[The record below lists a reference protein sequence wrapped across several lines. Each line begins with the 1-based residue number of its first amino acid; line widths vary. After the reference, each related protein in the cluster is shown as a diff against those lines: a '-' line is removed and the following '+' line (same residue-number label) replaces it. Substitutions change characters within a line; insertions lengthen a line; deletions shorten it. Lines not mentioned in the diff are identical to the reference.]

1 MRALKANETLKENKR
16 KQTVMYFDE
25 LGRNTYWFSKS
36 YLKWYHKEWVRLPN
50 GEDRETFVEAS
61 TGYFRR
67 HWYDI
72 HTGELLREIDSKGE
86 INLLHYRQQ
95 WNPKD
100 TQLSKEYRER
110 GKSYVGKS
118 TELF

>member
-1 MRALKANETLKENKR
+1 MRGIKQGETR
-16 KQTVMYFDE
+16 KNRRGGIYEYFDS
-25 LGRNTYWFSKS
+25 LDRNTFYCNPNQM
-36 YLKWYHKEWVRLPN
+36 KWVSKEWIRLPN
-50 GEDRETFVEAS
+50 GEDRETFVESS

-72 HTGELLREIDSKGE
+72 HTGELVKELDSRGE
-86 INLLHYRQQ
+86 INLIDKRQA

-100 TQLSKEYRER
+100 DQISLEYRQR
-110 GKSYVGKS
+110 GNSVIGKS